1 MRILVTGGA
10 GFIGSHLVDLL
21 MERKDTEVVVLDNLS
36 AGRLGNLA
44 RWEGNPRF
52 RFIQGDCLWEE
63 DLERAM
69 EGCEVVFHLAA
80 NPEVRVGAVD
90 PTIDFNQNV
99 VATHKLLE
107 VMRKKGVR
115 ELLFAS
121 TSTVYGDAEILPT
134 PEDAP
139 LRPISMYGASKL
151 ACEALISAYCHTFDF
166 RAVCIRFA
174 NVVGPRA
181 RHGVIWDFIQKLRRN
196 PHELEILGDGTQR
209 KSYLHVRDCVEGMLF
224 AFEHAGQ
231 GFEVYNLGTES
242 QTTVREIAEIVTRAM
257 GLEGVKFKFTGG
269 VKGGRGWVG
278 DVKVMLLDISK
289 IKRLGWRPRYTSREA
304 VEEAVKALL
313 LEA

>member
-1 MRILVTGGA
+1 MRFLVTGGA

-21 MERKDTEVVVLDNLS
+21 MEREDAEVTVLDNLS
-36 AGRLGNLA
+36 AGRLENLA
-44 RWEGNPRF
+44 RWMKDSRF
-52 RFIQGDCLWEE
+52 RFIQGDCLREG

-80 NPEVRVGAVD
+80 NPEVRMGAID
-90 PTIDFNQNV
+90 PTVDFNQNV

-107 VMRKKGVR
+107 TMRRKGVK
-115 ELLFAS
+115 ELVFAS

-166 RAVCIRFA
+166 RGICIRFA

-181 RHGVIWDFIQKLRRN
+181 RHGVIWDFIQKLRKN
-196 PHELEILGDGTQR
+196 TQELEILGDGTQS

-224 AFEHAGQ
+224 AFKHAGQ

-242 QTTVREIAEIVTRAM
+242 QTTVREIAEIVTKAM
-257 GLEGVKFKFTGG
+257 GLERVKFKFTGG

-289 IKRLGWRPRYTSREA
+289 IKRLGWYPKYTSREA
-304 VEEAVKALL
+304 VEEATKALL
-313 LEA
+313 LE

>member
-36 AGRLGNLA
+36 AGRLENLA

-90 PTIDFNQNV
+90 PTIDFNQNL

-107 VMRKKGVR
+107 VMRRKGVR

-121 TSTVYGDAEILPT
+121 TSTVYGDAEVLPT

-166 RAVCIRFA
+166 RAVCIVSPMWWVPELGMELSGTLYRSSGEIRMSLRFW
-174 NVVGPRA
+174 V
-181 RHGVIWDFIQKLRRN
+181 
-196 PHELEILGDGTQR
+196 
-209 KSYLHVRDCVEGMLF
+209 
-224 AFEHAGQ
+224 
-231 GFEVYNLGTES
+231 
-242 QTTVREIAEIVTRAM
+242 M
-257 GLEGVKFKFTGG
+257 GLKGNHIFMSGIASRACCLPLSMRDKGLRFTTLA
-269 VKGGRGWVG
+269 R
-278 DVKVMLLDISK
+278 KV
-289 IKRLGWRPRYTSREA
+289 RPRF
-304 VEEAVKALL
+304 VKSPKS
-313 LEA
+313 